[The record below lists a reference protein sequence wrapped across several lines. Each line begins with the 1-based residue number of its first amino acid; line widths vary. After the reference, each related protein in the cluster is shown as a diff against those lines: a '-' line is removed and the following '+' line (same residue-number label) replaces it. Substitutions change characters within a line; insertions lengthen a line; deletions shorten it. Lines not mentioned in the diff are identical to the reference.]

1 MESLSFAQCY
11 LESLKICNN
20 NNKKKKKKK
29 RKWKQSFSKINLQIE
44 SSRKN
49 DAG

>member
-11 LESLKICNN
+11 LESLKICKKNN
-20 NNKKKKKKK
+20 KKKK

>member
-20 NNKKKKKKK
+20 NNKKKK